1 MRTQMSLQQ
10 RGVALVLVLWVITLL
25 SVIAGNFAY
34 SMRSEAQIASN
45 LLQVA
50 QAQAQADAGFHR
62 ALFELLKPPT
72 DLQRW
77 QADGVEHQFVLDGVE
92 LRVSVLDESGKIDL
106 NVAPAALLKGLFKS
120 AGLSEEASTE
130 LLGKVR
136 PTNATNATNASNAAG
151 ITLPKPFESVGD
163 LQKIEGMNAAL
174 FHKLAPALTVY
185 SGIGII
191 NAQVAA
197 REVLLA
203 IPGVNPALVEQY
215 VQDRQKALLD
225 GQSAPQFPGG
235 TGFVGLV
242 PPGMSAFSVR
252 SEASVGGR
260 VGFVRMAVAR
270 LSRNMHQTPQ
280 VLAWGEGDAEN
291 QTQPPLAANN

>member
-1 MRTQMSLQQ
+1 MRTQTRQHH

-45 LLQVA
+45 LLHVA
-50 QAQAQADAGFHR
+50 QAQTQADAGFHR

-77 QADGVEHQFVLDGVE
+77 QANGVEHQFVLDDAQVH
-92 LRVSVLDESGKIDL
+92 VSILDESGKIDL
-106 NVAPAALLKGLFKS
+106 NVAPAALLTGLFKS
-120 AGLSEEASTE
+120 VGLSEEASTE
-130 LLGKVR
+130 LLEKIR
-136 PTNATNATNASNAAG
+136 PTHATNAAN
-151 ITLPKPFESVGD
+151 ITPPKPFESVDD

-174 FHKLAPALTVY
+174 FQKLAPALTVH
-185 SGIGII
+185 SGLGIV
-191 NAQVAA
+191 NAQVAT

-225 GQSAPQFPGG
+225 GQNVLPFPGG
-235 TGFVGLV
+235 AGFVGAL
-242 PPGMSAFSVR
+242 PPGLSAFSVR
-252 SEASVGGR
+252 SEARIGGR
-260 VGFVRMAVAR
+260 VGFVRLAVAR
-270 LSRNMHQTPQ
+270 MSRNMHQAPQ
-280 VLAWGEGDAEN
+280 VLAWGEGDTEN
-291 QTQPPLAANN
+291 QTQPSSATNAANAMNN

>member
-1 MRTQMSLQQ
+1 MRPHQQ
-10 RGVALVLVLWVITLL
+10 GVALVLVLWVITLL

-45 LLQVA
+45 LLHVA

-77 QADGVEHQFVLDGVE
+77 QANGVEHPFVLDGVE

-130 LLGKVR
+130 LLEKIR
-136 PTNATNATNASNAAG
+136 PTHAANAAN
-151 ITLPKPFESVGD
+151 INPQKPFESVGD

-174 FHKLAPALTVY
+174 FQKLAPALTVY
-185 SGIGII
+185 SGLGII
-191 NAQVAA
+191 NAQVAT
-197 REVLLA
+197 REALLA
-203 IPGVNPALVEQY
+203 IPDVNPALVEQY
-215 VQDRQKALLD
+215 VLDRQKALLD
-225 GQSAPQFPGG
+225 GQSVPPFPGG
-235 TGFVGLV
+235 AGFVGVL
-242 PPGMSAFSVR
+242 PPGMSAFTVR
-252 SEASVGGR
+252 SEAHVGGR
-260 VGFVRMAVAR
+260 VGFVRLAVAR
-270 LSRNMHQTPQ
+270 LSRNMHQAPQ

-291 QTQPPLAANN
+291 RTQLLLATNTANATNN

>member
-1 MRTQMSLQQ
+1 MRTQARQRQQ
-10 RGVALVLVLWVITLL
+10 GVALVLVLWVITLL

-34 SMRSEAQIASN
+34 SMRSEAQIANN

-120 AGLSEEASTE
+120 AGLSEEASTG
-130 LLGKVR
+130 LLGKIR
-136 PTNATNATNASNAAG
+136 PTNAANAAN
-151 ITLPKPFESVGD
+151 ITPPKTFESVDD

-225 GQSAPQFPGG
+225 GQSVPPFPGG
-235 TGFVGLV
+235 VGFVGTV
-242 PPGMSAFSVR
+242 PPGLSAFSVR
-252 SEASVGGR
+252 SEAFVGGR
-260 VGFVRMAVAR
+260 VGFVRLAVAR
-270 LSRNMHQTPQ
+270 LSRNMHQSPQ

>member
-1 MRTQMSLQQ
+1 MRAQTRQKH

-45 LLQVA
+45 LLHVA

-77 QADGVEHQFVLDGVE
+77 QANGVEHTFVLDGVE

-130 LLGKVR
+130 LLGKIR
-136 PTNATNATNASNAAG
+136 PTNAANATNPAN
-151 ITLPKPFESVGD
+151 INPQKPFESVGD

-174 FHKLAPALTVY
+174 FQKLAPALTVY

-225 GQSAPQFPGG
+225 GQNVPPFPGG
-235 TGFVGLV
+235 VGFVGMV
-242 PPGMSAFSVR
+242 PPGISAFSVR
-252 SEASVGGR
+252 SEAHVGGR
-260 VGFVRMAVAR
+260 VGFVRLAVAR
-270 LSRNMHQTPQ
+270 LSRNMHQAPQ
-280 VLAWGEGDAEN
+280 VLAWGEGDSESHMAPVVTN
-291 QTQPPLAANN
+291 AANN

>member
-1 MRTQMSLQQ
+1 MRAQTRQNHS
-10 RGVALVLVLWVITLL
+10 GVALVLVLWVITLL

-45 LLQVA
+45 LLHVA

-77 QADGVEHQFVLDGVE
+77 QANGVEHLFVLDGFE
-92 LRVSVLDESGKIDL
+92 LRVSILDESGKIDL

-130 LLGKVR
+130 LLEKVR
-136 PTNATNATNASNAAG
+136 PTNATNASNAAN
-151 ITLPKPFESVGD
+151 ITPPKPFESVDD

-174 FHKLAPALTVY
+174 FQKLAPALTVY
-185 SGIGII
+185 SGLGII

-203 IPGVNPALVEQY
+203 IPDVNPALVEQY
-215 VQDRQKALLD
+215 VLDRQKALLD
-225 GQSAPQFPGG
+225 GQSVPPFPGG
-235 TGFVGLV
+235 AGFVGMV

-252 SEASVGGR
+252 SEAHVGGR
-260 VGFVRMAVAR
+260 IGFVRLAVAR
-270 LSRNMHQTPQ
+270 LSRNMHQPPQ
-280 VLAWGEGDAEN
+280 VLAWGAGDTEN
-291 QTQPPLAANN
+291 

>member
-1 MRTQMSLQQ
+1 MKWHQQ
-10 RGVALVLVLWVITLL
+10 GVALVLVLWVITLL

-45 LLQVA
+45 LLHVA

-77 QADGVEHQFVLDGVE
+77 QANGVEHAFVLDGVE

-106 NVAPAALLKGLFKS
+106 NVAPDALLKGLFKS

-136 PTNATNATNASNAAG
+136 PTNATNAANT
-151 ITLPKPFESVGD
+151 TPPKPFESVDD
-163 LQKIEGMNAAL
+163 LQKVEGMNAAL
-174 FHKLAPALTVY
+174 FQKLAPALTVY

-215 VQDRQKALLD
+215 VLDRQKALLD
-225 GQSAPQFPGG
+225 GQNVPPFPGG
-235 TGFVGLV
+235 AGFVGMV

-252 SEASVGGR
+252 SEAYVGGR
-260 VGFVRMAVAR
+260 IGFVRQAVAR
-270 LSRNMHQTPQ
+270 LSRNMHQAPQ
-280 VLAWGEGDAEN
+280 VLAWGEGDSESHMAPVVTN
-291 QTQPPLAANN
+291 AANATNN